1 MKNPQHSVF
10 SWKNS
15 KQKTKK
21 LMVKAGKTLTVFG
34 SFLIALMLLSWSVV
48 TAQPVMAAAASNSA
62 DFTAYSVPGETGPA
76 AINAKAGTIGVT
88 VSSGTGVTALVAT
101 FTTSSGV
108 SAVAVGAVPQVS
120 GKTPNNFTNM
130 VTYTITAQ
138 DGTTKI
144 NWAVTVTPAQTS
156 NGAADSNDGGQG
168 GSSSTIKS
176 QAMSADD
183 QTDYILTVNVSGSG
197 TVNQTLLSG
206 TSSAASTYSYFASVQ
221 LTAVP
226 AAGWTFT
233 GWGGCLDGFS
243 NSNSVTMSTD
253 LTVTAAFKIVPGVT
267 TVSSSTAA
275 NAVTLKGT
283 LDNMGGSPAQTSA

>member
-1 MKNPQHSVF
+1 
-10 SWKNS
+10 
-15 KQKTKK
+15 
-21 LMVKAGKTLTVFG
+21 
-34 SFLIALMLLSWSVV
+34 
-48 TAQPVMAAAASNSA
+48 
-62 DFTAYSVPGETGPA
+62 
-76 AINAKAGTIGVT
+76 
-88 VSSGTGVTALVAT
+88 
-101 FTTSSGV
+101 
-108 SAVAVGAVPQVS
+108 
-120 GKTPNNFTNM
+120 M

-138 DGTTKI
+138 DGTTKK
-144 NWAVTVTPAQTS
+144 NWAVNVTPAQTS

-243 NSNSVTMSTD
+243 NPNSVTMSTD

-283 LDNMGGSPAQTSA
+283 LDNRAAPRHKRAPRLPSSGVWGPITAASLPCKLNLQPELSPPI